1 MTSSA
6 VLMPAPARPH
16 PPIAAGRVAAFLL
29 LATAIS
35 TALAVPLALGV
46 LPASAIALVVP
57 IAQLAPLVAALLVR
71 DRSVRGSF
79 ALAVPSA
86 RRLGLGALLALL
98 AFTLVP
104 AAGVILGLALGAPT
118 LSGPG
123 LPVILMA
130 VPAVLVMQAVFA
142 IGEELSW
149 RGWLQSTLGDL
160 GFWPMS
166 LLIGV
171 MWAAWHLPVVLALGM
186 GPREVVSYLGTIV
199 AVAPLLSALRE
210 VSGTVWVAVFAHGLL
225 NSLRVAIAQNV
236 IGPLEPGMAWALD
249 AAGWVLWLLAAWL
262 VRRVG
267 WSRRPGATTIATT

>member
-6 VLMPAPARPH
+6 VLSPAHTRPH

-35 TALAVPLALGV
+35 TTLAVPLALGV

-57 IAQLAPLVAALLVR
+57 IAQLAPLLAALLVR

-142 IGEELSW
+142 IGEELGW

-166 LLIGV
+166 LLIGA

-236 IGPLEPGMAWALD
+236 IGPLEPGTAWALD
-249 AAGWVLWLLAAWL
+249 ASTWVLWLLAAWL

-267 WSRRPGATTIATT
+267 WSRRPRATTIATT